1 MEMGGSGEL
10 LETALRIPPWEPLY
24 RLSADELRRMK
35 LTTAEA
41 LFEPN
46 LAGSPPPKSTTSL
59 ATVGQ
64 PAAPRD

>member
-41 LFEPN
+41 LFEPDV
-46 LAGSPPPKSTTSL
+46 AGSLSPKSTTSL

>member
-1 MEMGGSGEL
+1 
-10 LETALRIPPWEPLY
+10 
-24 RLSADELRRMK
+24 MK

-41 LFEPN
+41 LFEPD

>member
-1 MEMGGSGEL
+1 
-10 LETALRIPPWEPLY
+10 
-24 RLSADELRRMK
+24 MK

-41 LFEPN
+41 LFEHDVV
-46 LAGSPPPKSTTSL
+46 GSPPPKSTTSL